1 MALVLF
7 WNSSTI
13 LLPYFSSKRFQT
25 EKSQSSKDQM
35 QQKEIEGPNFAR
47 EKDVSGIFEEFRND
61 FKVFSGCNSSRIPVI
76 TPNGI
81 PLRKAVGFACNRNVP
96 IL

>member
-1 MALVLF
+1 
-7 WNSSTI
+7 
-13 LLPYFSSKRFQT
+13 
-25 EKSQSSKDQM
+25 M
-35 QQKEIEGPNFAR
+35 QQKDIEGPNFLCYVFIDSTSRNFAR
-47 EKDVSGIFEEFRND
+47 EKDVSGIFEEFRNNS
-61 FKVFSGCNSSRIPVI
+61 KVFSGCNSSRIPVI